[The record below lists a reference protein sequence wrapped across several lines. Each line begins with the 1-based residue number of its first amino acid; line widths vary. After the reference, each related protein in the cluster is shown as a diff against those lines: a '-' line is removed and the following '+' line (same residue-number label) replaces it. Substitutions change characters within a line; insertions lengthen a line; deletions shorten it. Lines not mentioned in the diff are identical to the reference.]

1 LHQVAKFLPGIYAS
15 IPGNPAATNNGFK
28 LRQRSMYETKRNI
41 RILTGNN
48 VFDLNYKDKRILI
61 AYPLVDGKIRLISNI
76 TRRKEMKK
84 I

>member
-1 LHQVAKFLPGIYAS
+1 
-15 IPGNPAATNNGFK
+15 
-28 LRQRSMYETKRNI
+28 MYETKRNI